1 MTRAGKERR
10 QGRRG
15 ARSSALQEMNEV
27 TGSWIESSA
36 EEGWKVV
43 YHVCLNVGDDTAF
56 HAVTHTE
63 ERESNQPKGQGH

>member
-1 MTRAGKERR
+1 
-10 QGRRG
+10 
-15 ARSSALQEMNEV
+15 MNEV
-27 TGSWIESSA
+27 TGSWIESSV

-43 YHVCLNVGDDTAF
+43 YHVCLNFGDDTPF